1 MATGGTAWRS
11 ARRCPAVC
19 ELRRRLA
26 GLERRWPVPPVHEA
40 HDSARMRLLLSDPEA
55 RELACDLTEA
65 LAKDVPDPRA
75 EAIAQALQTRLEALS
90 AHTGKEV
97 AP

>member
-1 MATGGTAWRS
+1 M
-11 ARRCPAVC
+11 C

-26 GLERRWPVPPVHEA
+26 GLERRLPVAPVHEA
-40 HDSARMRLLLSDPEA
+40 HNSERMRLLLSDPEA
-55 RELACDLTEA
+55 IELACDLEAA
-65 LAKDVPDPRA
+65 LAQEVPDPKA
-75 EAIAQALQTRLEALS
+75 EAIAQALQARLEALS